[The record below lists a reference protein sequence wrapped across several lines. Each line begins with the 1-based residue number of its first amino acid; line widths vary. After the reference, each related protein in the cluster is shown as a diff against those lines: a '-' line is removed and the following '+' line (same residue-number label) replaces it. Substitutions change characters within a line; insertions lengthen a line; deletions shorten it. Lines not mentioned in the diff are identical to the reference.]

1 MSNKIAKELE
11 QTVLKDFVKP
21 FVKESFDANNSPD
34 NTSEKIPTPIAW
46 VLILF
51 SIAALIVLLV
61 VIPFISYRHIE
72 NQQIIFVYTLYF
84 LYYAFV
90 LAMFTRPLYLY
101 IKLLLIYIFS

>member
-1 MSNKIAKELE
+1 MADNIAKELE

-21 FVKESFDANNSPD
+21 FVKESFVD
-34 NTSEKIPTPIAW
+34 NTQNTNDTPAIPKSIAW

-51 SIAALIVLLV
+51 SIGALLVLLV
-61 VIPFISYRHIE
+61 ALPYVSYKYIKT
-72 NQQIIFVYTLYF
+72 QKIIIVYTLYF

-101 IKLLLIYIFS
+101 IKLLLIYIFN